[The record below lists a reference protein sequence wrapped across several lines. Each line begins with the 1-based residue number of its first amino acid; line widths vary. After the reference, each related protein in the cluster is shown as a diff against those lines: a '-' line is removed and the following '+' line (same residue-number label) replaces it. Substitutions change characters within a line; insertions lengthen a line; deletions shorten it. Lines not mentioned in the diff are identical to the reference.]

1 MVYRN
6 KIFSKKSQQG
16 AYKRVINKR
25 LTIRKV
31 KKKTIFL
38 VLFYL
43 MTFFAQNFCSIQ
55 IIVNM
60 TNEELMA
67 KVQEIIVEKLG
78 VSEDEITPE
87 ASFTDDLGADSLDTV
102 EIIMDFEGAFE
113 VEIPDEDAEKIATVG
128 DAIEYV
134 KTKLA

>member
-1 MVYRN
+1 MYRN
-6 KIFSKKSQQG
+6 KIFLKKSKEYT
-16 AYKRVINKR
+16 YKRVINKR
-25 LTIRKV
+25 LTIIKV

-43 MTFFAQNFCSIQ
+43 MTFFAQNFCLIQ

-134 KTKLA
+134 KTKLS